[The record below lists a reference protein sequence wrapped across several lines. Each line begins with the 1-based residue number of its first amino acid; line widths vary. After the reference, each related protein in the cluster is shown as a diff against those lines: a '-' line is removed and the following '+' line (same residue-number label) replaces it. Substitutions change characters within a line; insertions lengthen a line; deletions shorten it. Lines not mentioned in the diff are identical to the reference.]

1 MQVPSKETDEM
12 NLHSAVE
19 MLWDD
24 LHSKVE
30 MQVPSKETDEMTFTA
45 R

>member
-1 MQVPSKETDEM
+1 
-12 NLHSAVE
+12 

-30 MQVPSKETDEMTFTA
+30 MQVPSKETWWDDLYSKVEMQVPSKETDEMTSTA